1 LFDWPPINIWAR
13 VVVCSILAAGKGR
26 LLTRQLQPAS
36 TLGVSTVILVF
47 GRRVK
52 YAGGGRIQRITEG
65 EPLPFADGWFD
76 LVVTN
81 QVIEHVPHLDFII
94 REIARVLR
102 PGGTL
107 IAVFPSK
114 EVIFEPH
121 IKAFFIHWLAA
132 RSRGQYWMLSLIYML
147 RHGGSVGGRSK
158 WIAES
163 VESMEQNLFYR
174 PEAKVISTFASYF
187 SILSRGEAAFMRDRL
202 AKSKRLRFL
211 APIFASHRM
220 DVILRV
226 LCVRLANVV
235 LVLRRN

>member
-1 LFDWPPINIWAR
+1 M
-13 VVVCSILAAGKGR
+13 
-26 LLTRQLQPAS
+26 
-36 TLGVSTVILVF
+36 
-47 GRRVK
+47 
-52 YAGGGRIQRITEG
+52 
-65 EPLPFADGWFD
+65 
-76 LVVTN
+76 VTN
-81 QVIEHVPHLDFII
+81 QVIEHVPQLDFII

-102 PGGTL
+102 PGGAL

-132 RSRGQYWMLSLIYML
+132 RSRGQYWILSLIYML